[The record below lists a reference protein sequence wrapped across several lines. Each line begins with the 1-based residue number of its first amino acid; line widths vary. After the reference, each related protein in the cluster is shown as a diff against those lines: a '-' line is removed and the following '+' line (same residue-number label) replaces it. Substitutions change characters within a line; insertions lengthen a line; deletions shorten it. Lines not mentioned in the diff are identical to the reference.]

1 MFYNPGLRIILPKI
15 IFGSI
20 LLLVLGILSYRQS
33 RAYRNEETLWRATI
47 ATNPKSAMAHNNLGL
62 LLFRR
67 GSVNESMYYLER
79 ATLLDPQN
87 AESHNNYGDSLRI
100 QGRLDDA
107 ISQFRQAVELEPRF
121 AMFHANLGSALTEKG
136 LITEAISEYE
146 RAIALAPGDPFVANN
161 LAWLLATHS
170 EASPP
175 NARRAVELAERAVRL
190 SQGDPVTMGTL
201 SVAYAAVGRFDDA
214 ITQAEKAR
222 DIATRQNNRRVAN
235 LSTEMLEFYRAGRP
249 FR

>member
-1 MFYNPGLRIILPKI
+1 MFYNLSLRIHLPKL
-15 IFGSI
+15 IFCSI

-33 RAYRNEETLWRATI
+33 QAYRNEETLWRATI

-87 AESHNNYGDSLRI
+87 AESHNNYGDSLRV

-107 ISQFRQAVELEPRF
+107 ISQYRRAVELEPRF
-121 AMFHANLGSALTEKG
+121 AMFHANLGSALTQKG
-136 LITEAISEYE
+136 LIPEAMSRYDEAI
-146 RAIALAPGDPFVANN
+146 AISPDDPFVANN
-161 LAWLLATHS
+161 LAWLLATTS
-170 EASPP
+170 EASTP
-175 NARRAVELAERAVRL
+175 NARRAVDLAERAVRL
-190 SQGDPVTMGTL
+190 SKGDPVTMGTL

-214 ITQAEKAR
+214 IAQAEKAHA
-222 DIATRQNNRRVAN
+222 IATRQNNRRVAD
-235 LSTEMLEFYRAGRP
+235 LCTEMLKSYRAGRP